1 MILAAAPY
9 LIFSLAYLR
18 LPGLQYDEV
27 LFANAA
33 LGDVDGTFIAWEV
46 RILDH
51 KVPVM
56 LMPYIGAL
64 KAWLYAPVFRSF
76 GSTPASVRVPVVMI
90 GLGTVVFS
98 YFLARRMLGER
109 PAVIGALLLAS
120 DPTFIFANR
129 LDWGP
134 VSLSMVL
141 KVASLYFLWRWLAES
156 RTGFLALAAF
166 LMGLGLYD
174 KLAFAWFIAAV
185 ALSLPICFPQAV
197 RRLLRPA
204 ALAAGLAAFAAGASP
219 LIAYNLAVPWG
230 SFQDRD
236 MLTFDW
242 RESLPYRKILF
253 QSTFDGGAIYYFV
266 NSVEIADDAPPAS
279 PRPEDAFGAAVRH
292 LARLLPL
299 NGSCTTAAVVL
310 ALLTLA
316 AIGFAGR
323 IEHAREILFT
333 ISLVVIIAAA
343 ICVTKRATGAHHAV
357 MLYPFP
363 HLLIGAAVAAAARQ
377 AEAGWAK
384 KIPHAG
390 GALLLACTLPLVS
403 ARITVDARYL
413 DSFRVR
419 GGAGAWSDAIYRLAD
434 YCRQNRDK
442 TYLLMDWGF
451 STQLLVLSGN
461 RIKKQE
467 VFFQWDDLSDEDRL
481 IRMLPLLSGPE
492 VLLVSHV
499 PPFET
504 HPSYEFVKRAPAR
517 HGLETRPVKT
527 FYQRDGRPI
536 YVVQEV
542 VREEIED
549 HAERGSFSY
558 LREAEEWDGKS
569 GGALDLKPAASRA
582 RALGSFWG
590 RSAADFAL
598 YRFEAPRTLKN
609 LHLYLR
615 YAFEGERAQRYYLTV
630 DGELADILTLPPT
643 GGYGYGAGEW
653 RIAHSRLGV
662 LGPGLHELRIAPA
675 GDSQIVNLDYF
686 CLCEGELAPDF
697 SLQNP
702 AAGLRGPAGG
712 SGALF
717 LEVVGAEP
725 HSGCPRPRLLDSQT
739 PLH

>member
-1 MILAAAPY
+1 MTGQGQAGYSTRLRKATAPGIILAAALY

-27 LFANAA
+27 HFANAA
-33 LGDVDGTFIAWEV
+33 LGNVDGTFIAWEV
-46 RILDH
+46 RILDR
-51 KVPVM
+51 KIPIM

-64 KAWLYAPVFRSF
+64 KAWLYAPVFRIF
-76 GSTPASVRVPVVMI
+76 GTTPASVRVPVVMI
-90 GLGTVVFS
+90 GLGTMVFS
-98 YFLARRMLGER
+98 YLLARRMLGER
-109 PAVIGALLLAS
+109 SAVLGALLLAS

-134 VSLSMVL
+134 VSLGMVL
-141 KVASLYFLWRWLAES
+141 KVASLYFLWRWLAEN

-174 KLAFAWFIAAV
+174 KLTFAWFITAV
-185 ALSLPICFPQAV
+185 AVSLPMCFPLAV
-197 RRLLRPA
+197 RRLLRPT

-219 LIAYNLAVPWG
+219 VIAYNLAMPLS
-230 SFQDRD
+230 SFQGRD

-266 NSVEIADDAPPAS
+266 NSVEIADDALPAS
-279 PRPEDAFGAAVRH
+279 ARPDDAFDAAVRH

-299 NGSCTTAAVVL
+299 NGSGTTAALIL

-316 AIGFAGR
+316 ALGFAGR

-343 ICVTKRATGAHHAV
+343 ICVTERATGAHHAV
-357 MLYPFP
+357 MVYPFP
-363 HLLIGAAVAAAARQ
+363 HLLIGAAVAGAARQ
-377 AEAGWAK
+377 AEAGRAV

-390 GALLLACTLPLVS
+390 RVLLVACSLPLVL
-403 ARITVDARYL
+403 ARIAVDARYL

-451 STQLLVLSGN
+451 STQLLVHSEN
-461 RIKKQE
+461 RIRKQE
-467 VFFQWDDLSDEDRL
+467 VFFAWTDLREQERVERL
-481 IRMLPLLSGPE
+481 LPTLADPSA
-492 VLLVSHV
+492 VLVFHV

-504 HPSYEFVKRAPAR
+504 VPSYDFVTKSLKRY
-517 HGLETRPVKT
+517 GLEAQPVQT
-527 FYQRDGRPI
+527 FFQKDGRPI
-536 YVVQEV
+536 YVVIRV
-542 VREEIED
+542 VRPE
-549 HAERGSFSY
+549 AEAPGPAARFSY
-558 LREAEEWDGKS
+558 MREGEEWDDKS
-569 GGALDLKPAASRA
+569 GGALDLKPAASRN

-598 YRFEAPRTLKN
+598 YRFETPRTLKN

-615 YAFEGERAQRYYLTV
+615 YAFEGRDAQRYYITL
-630 DGELADILTLPPT
+630 DGEFVDFLTIAPT
-643 GGYGYGAGEW
+643 GGYGYVAAEW
-653 RIAHSRLGV
+653 KLAQAFLGS
-662 LGPGLHELRIAPA
+662 LGPGSHELVVRPA
-675 GDSQIVNLDYF
+675 GNHQVVNLDYLY
-686 CLCEGELAPDF
+686 LCEGEL
-697 SLQNP
+697 L
-702 AAGLRGPAGG
+702 
-712 SGALF
+712 
-717 LEVVGAEP
+717 LEPP
-725 HSGCPRPRLLDSQT
+725 HP
-739 PLH
+739 